1 MGATSAGSS
10 EGMKRLLIISP
21 AFPPHPSPAT
31 HRARFLARYGRENGW
46 VVEVLAVDPRYY
58 EEPPDTELLGLVPD
72 DLCVTHTPAWR
83 ASWTRR
89 LGVGDLGIRAYF
101 PMRTVLRR
109 ICRERRPDLLY
120 IPGGPFYTFLLGA
133 DMRDEFGIPYVLD
146 YTDPWVLAPQAA
158 QRKPWKKAYWYWRL
172 ALRLEPRAV
181 RGAAHILAVSD
192 GTNRG
197 IHARYPDVPDER
209 FSAEPFGFE
218 ARDYD
223 HLRAHPRPN
232 PHWNADDGNLHLVY
246 VGAMLPDGYETVRAL
261 LRAVNQLRREQ
272 PEPYARLRLHF
283 FGTTYDPT
291 ATEGLV
297 MPVAKEEGAADI
309 VDEHPRRIPYVDAL
323 NVLTSAHGI
332 LALGSTQH
340 HYTASKI
347 FPAILARRP
356 LLAVYHEVS
365 TVCDIMRATRAG
377 ELVTYNDTER
387 AAQRVGDIARAI
399 ERMLAPGGYDP
410 GAVRLDAMRES
421 SAERM
426 SHNIFRTLDGLAGR
440 ALVEGPAESGTAA
453 HVG

>member
-1 MGATSAGSS
+1 MDVTNAGAD
-10 EGMKRLLIISP
+10 EGLKRLLVISP

-31 HRARFLARYGRENGW
+31 HRARFLARYSRENGW

-58 EEPPDTELLGLVPD
+58 EESLDTELLRLVPD
-72 DLCVTHTPAWR
+72 DLRVTHTPAWR

-89 LGVGDLGIRAYF
+89 FGVGELGMRAYF
-101 PMRTVLRR
+101 PMRKVLRE
-109 ICRERRPDLLY
+109 ICRERRPDLIY

-133 DMRDEFGIPYVLD
+133 DMREEFGIPYVLD
-146 YTDPWVLAPQAA
+146 YTDPWVLTPPAR
-158 QRKPWKKAYWYWRL
+158 QRRPWRKAYWYWRL
-172 ALRLEPRAV
+172 ARWLEPRVV
-181 RGAAHILAVSD
+181 RNAAHILAVSD

-197 IHARYPDVPDER
+197 IHVRYPDLPASR

-218 ARDYD
+218 GRDFD
-223 HLRAHPRPN
+223 HLREHPRPN
-232 PHWNADDGNLHLVY
+232 RYWRADDGNLHLAS

-261 LRAVNQLRREQ
+261 FRAVNQLRREK
-272 PEPYARLRLHF
+272 PETFARIRLHF
-283 FGTTYDPT
+283 FGTTYDPA
-291 ATEGLV
+291 ATDGLV
-297 MPVAKEEGAADI
+297 MPVANEEGVADV

-365 TVCDIMRATRAG
+365 TVCEIMRATRAG
-377 ELVTYNDTER
+377 ELVTYGDTER
-387 AAQRVGDIARAI
+387 AAQRVGAIADAL
-399 ERMLAPGGYDP
+399 ERMLAPGGYNA
-410 GAVRLDAMRES
+410 GTVRLDALREN

-426 SHNIFRTLDGLAGR
+426 SQNIFRTLDAFAGR
-440 ALVEGPAESGTAA
+440 MAVPDREEPARA
-453 HVG
+453 HAG

>member
-1 MGATSAGSS
+1 MDVTHAGSD
-10 EGMKRLLIISP
+10 GRLKRLLIISP

-46 VVEVLAVDPRYY
+46 AVEVLAVDPRYY
-58 EEPPDTELLGLVPD
+58 EEALDPELLRLVPD
-72 DLCVTHTPAWR
+72 DLRVTHTPAWR

-89 LGVGDLGIRAYF
+89 VGVGELGIRAYF
-101 PMRTVLRR
+101 PMRKILREV
-109 ICRERRPDLLY
+109 CRDRRPDLLY

-133 DMRDEFGIPYVLD
+133 DMREELGIPYVLD
-146 YTDPWVLAPQAA
+146 YTDPWVLAPQAQ

-172 ALRLEPRAV
+172 AQWLEPRAV
-181 RGAAHILAVSD
+181 RNAAHVLAVSD
-192 GTNRG
+192 GTNRA
-197 IHARYPDVPDER
+197 IHARYPGLPETM

-218 ARDYD
+218 ARDFD
-223 HLRAHPRPN
+223 HLREHPRPN
-232 PHWNADDGNLHLVY
+232 RYWRTDDGDLHLVY

-261 LRAVNQLRREQ
+261 FRAVNQLRHEK
-272 PEPYARLRLHF
+272 PEPFARLRLHF

-291 ATEGLV
+291 ATAGLV
-297 MPVAKEEGAADI
+297 MPVATEEGVADI

-323 NVLTSAHGI
+323 NVLTSANGI

-365 TVCDIMRATRAG
+365 SVCDIMRATRAG
-377 ELVTYNDTER
+377 ELVTYGDTER
-387 AAQRVGDIARAI
+387 AAQRVHEIADAI
-399 ERMLAPGGYDP
+399 ERMLAPEGYDP
-410 GAVRLDAMRES
+410 RAVRLDALRDS

-426 SHNIFRTLDGLAGR
+426 SRTIFRTLDGLLARIPDPVSSEPVG
-440 ALVEGPAESGTAA
+440 A